1 MRAEADPSV
10 QLPALIEANL
20 EPRKVMAGV
29 TRFPSF
35 IDSRGKIFRRI
46 VEAKD
51 GEFAGMAV
59 SNGIYKGRAK
69 VLLSPYEKSLEPG
82 DILVT
87 VATEPSWTPVFVN
100 ASAVVLEVGGGL
112 QHGAIIAR
120 EYGLPC
126 VSGLPGVT
134 KMIKDGD
141 LLEVDGTNGIVR
153 VFEEAT

>member
-1 MRAEADPSV
+1 MSFL
-10 QLPALIEANL
+10 QTFCNL
-20 EPRKVMAGV
+20 HGNIQHLFGINIRILKL
-29 TRFPSF
+29 F
-35 IDSRGKIFRRI
+35 IDSRGKVFRRI
-46 VEAKD
+46 VEPKD
-51 GEFAGMAV
+51 GELAGMAV
-59 SNGIYKGRAK
+59 SNGTYKGRAK
-69 VLLSPYEKSLEPG
+69 VLLSPYEKPLEPG

-87 VATEPSWTPVFVN
+87 VATEPAWTPVFVN

-134 KMIKDGD
+134 EMIKDGD

-153 VFEEAT
+153 MLEEAT